1 MLEKLS
7 SNQRLLLAVAL
18 SFAFFIGYTTLF
30 PPKAPTSAD
39 ANKSIPVST
48 KTSEAAVQSATNVNA
63 AETNTSIDSNINM
76 VTTDTL
82 TTVSAKEFTL
92 KVDTLGRI
100 SSVVLKNAKHNSKDG
115 KLSEL
120 ISPDGAKPLF
130 IRFED
135 EQINAMASKIPYS
148 SNIDNIV
155 LGENGSAS
163 VILTQNMPN
172 VTVTK
177 TLTFYAN
184 GHYDAKI
191 DLSNEKRYFVYLGQ
205 HPEIIEQMMTV
216 VGGMVYAGDNLT
228 TIFEDGD
235 VEGRAVFTD
244 VHLASSFD
252 QYYAS
257 IMYGFN
263 KETQVFVDRDMN
275 DNPVTYLE
283 GKNNFT
289 FNGYIGPK
297 EYKTLESINPV
308 LVNAIEFGFFTFVAA
323 PIFKVL
329 MWLHGL
335 LGNWGWAIVAL
346 TALIRMFLYP
356 LTQKG
361 MVSMQKIKEIAPRI
375 KEVQEKYKGDPQR
388 MNAAVMEMYKKHGAN
403 PLGGCLPLLLQIP
416 VFFAIYRVLL
426 NAVELQGAPWIL
438 WINDLSRMDP
448 YYILP
453 ILMGVTMYLQQR
465 ITPSNF
471 TDPLQE
477 KIFKYLPV
485 IFTFFFFTFPAGL
498 VLYWFVNNLFSI
510 AQQYLVNK
518 QFEGARVAR
527 HEAHLAEKHHEK
539 D

>member
-30 PPKAPTSAD
+30 PPKAPISAD
-39 ANKSIPVST
+39 ANKSIPIST
-48 KTSEAAVQSATNVNA
+48 KTSEAAVQSATNANV
-63 AETNTSIDSNINM
+63 AEANTSIDSTVNM
-76 VTTDTL
+76 VATDTL

-100 SSVVLKNAKHNSKDG
+100 SSVVLKNAKHNSKGG

-120 ISPDGAKPLF
+120 ISPAGAKPLF
-130 IRFED
+130 VRFED

-155 LGENGSAS
+155 LGEKGSSS

-172 VTVTK
+172 LTVTK
-177 TLTFYAN
+177 TLTFYAD

-191 DLSNEKRYFVYLGQ
+191 TLSNEKRYFVYLGQ
-205 HPEIIEQMMTV
+205 HPQIAEKMMTV
-216 VGGMVYAGDNLT
+216 VGGMVYAGDKLT
-228 TIFEDGD
+228 TIFKDGD
-235 VEGRAVFTD
+235 VEGRTVFTD
-244 VHLASSFD
+244 VHLASAFD

-257 IMYGFN
+257 IMYGFS

-283 GKNNFT
+283 GKSNFT

-426 NAVELQGAPWIL
+426 NAVELH
-438 WINDLSRMDP
+438 R
-448 YYILP
+448 
-453 ILMGVTMYLQQR
+453 R
-465 ITPSNF
+465 
-471 TDPLQE
+471 
-477 KIFKYLPV
+477 
-485 IFTFFFFTFPAGL
+485 
-498 VLYWFVNNLFSI
+498 
-510 AQQYLVNK
+510 
-518 QFEGARVAR
+518 
-527 HEAHLAEKHHEK
+527 
-539 D
+539 